1 MMLTGQ
7 KAKGGKIN
15 WSNIKPN
22 KYLSEEF
29 IQREIER
36 EKNLVRYYFK
46 INPDVSKSALKKTT
60 ESPYYKKFR
69 NNIRDRVLF
78 HGGSETINTIRDNN
92 AVWFY
97 LDDFDYAKDWG
108 DEQVFKVK
116 MKDIEDMVVI
126 PDLNDVSAFNPHIKE
141 KFGLKGNFYDVRE
154 ILVHPKAD
162 EILAEWMEW
171 SSKNDTTGDIGY
183 NLYENG
189 NVTRGAAVTVL
200 GVIPKNKIQ
209 RITEEEWR
217 SRVKAKGGNINWFKS
232 KEGKGDSAITKRNKP
247 NVNALEKYGAGEISY
262 DDYLKISQ
270 KETPIKEIDVF
281 YEPATYDEIY
291 NALEKQNQKISTK
304 QGKVPKQDVIDAP
317 IEKGQAIGVR
327 LDIPSYVRY
336 NTWVVS
342 IHDGHKQS
350 GKPISYQAVVR
361 IKDVTFGTIPS
372 FAFLIAIGDVPKN
385 TIGRMYGYYDPIEG
399 KTPKERSGNTKKL
412 INEIKDDKS
421 WAQVGMN
428 PFRHSYFYLR
438 KNGMPVV
445 SADEV
450 VQIGGLVYAKNA
462 KTVKPDDDEFKIDNS
477 RVKEKYPG
485 ITHFNKGGENDITD
499 LAYTV
504 AWDCHIGGNRPNIDV
519 VKKDIKKLMI
529 EENIGMHYLLTNCY
543 DYFEKGGLI

>member
-1 MMLTGQ
+1 MVTPYINDPYDLAKNSNDEWRYISKGTASQGVVYYNIIEDVVYKFTSSPFEVIGTYDIM
-7 KAKGGKIN
+7 KAQQN
-15 WSNIKPN
+15 DS
-22 KYLSEEF
+22 S
-29 IQREIER
+29 
-36 EKNLVRYYFK
+36 
-46 INPDVSKSALKKTT
+46 LKKLFPTIYSV
-60 ESPYYKKFR
+60 EYIG
-69 NNIRDRVLF
+69 NI
-78 HGGSETINTIRDNN
+78 S
-92 AVWFY
+92 
-97 LDDFDYAKDWG
+97 
-108 DEQVFKVK
+108 
-116 MKDIEDMVVI
+116 
-126 PDLNDVSAFNPHIKE
+126 
-141 KFGLKGNFYDVRE
+141 LKGTMEGDYVTDKPTWLIKRSWVTMFSENQKEQAKEVIDI
-154 ILVHPKAD
+154 ILDYYNLNGYFDLSRLIVD
-162 EILAEWMEW
+162 R
-171 SSKNDTTGDIGY
+171 SKNIYDTVYLYDE
-183 NLYENG
+183 NL
-189 NVTRGAAVTVL
+189 
-200 GVIPKNKIQ
+200 
-209 RITEEEWR
+209 
-217 SRVKAKGGNINWFKS
+217 AKGGNINWFKS
-232 KEGKGDSAITKRNKP
+232 KEGKGDPAITKRNKP

-262 DDYLKISQ
+262 DDYLKISK

-399 KTPKERSGNTKKL
+399 ETAEERSENTKKL
-412 INEIKDDKS
+412 VSEINKDKDWS
-421 WAQVGMN
+421 QVGMN

-477 RVKEKYPG
+477 RVKQKYPG
-485 ITHFNKGGENDITD
+485 VTHFNKGGKNDITD

-504 AWDCHIGGNRPNIDV
+504 AWDCHIGGNRPNIKK
-519 VKKDIKKLMI
+519 VKEDIKKLML
-529 EENIGMHYLLTNCY
+529 EEDIGMHYLLTNCY